1 LYPGGYNLGLF
12 KMTKT
17 ELQVMSQGEAA
28 YHRLYEA
35 IRSGDFRPGDR
46 LREIEVAKRLDL
58 SRTPV
63 REALRKLESDGIVEH
78 RPRLGAVIRTLTPS
92 EVVELYEMRLVL
104 ERTAAQMAAKHANDA
119 EIDLLNDLNDQIA
132 ALGDDTQQ
140 AAALNQD
147 FHHRIYLAERA
158 TCSDHRG
165 DPSGRSNSS
174 WRCGRGPFANL
185 FAPQAQGSGPM
196 SAHLYAYTVA
206 GLGVLAFKFLHLPLP
221 WLLGPIFSCL
231 IAALLG
237 VPMRG
242 FKVINEAMRSIL
254 GVAVG
259 ATFSLSLL
267 VSMGGMWPTL
277 LLIPVMTTCI
287 GLVGVFYF
295 QRLWGF
301 DFATSYYSAMPGGL
315 QDMLVFGEEAG
326 GNLRTI

>member
-1 LYPGGYNLGLF
+1 
-12 KMTKT
+12 MTKT

-147 FHHRIYLAERA
+147 FHHRIYLA
-158 TCSDHRG
+158 
-165 DPSGRSNSS
+165 GRN
-174 WRCGRGPFANL
+174 RFLLA
-185 FAPQAQGSGPM
+185 
-196 SAHLYAYTVA
+196 SAW
-206 GLGVLAFKFLHLPLP
+206 GLNNALM
-221 WLLGPIFSCL
+221 LLGPTTLDDEARIKTVSAQHAR
-231 IAALLG
+231 IIEEIRAGDQTAAG
-237 VPMRG
+237 DAA
-242 FKVINEAMRSIL
+242 EAHL
-254 GVAVG
+254 Q
-259 ATFSLSLL
+259 TSLRHRLK
-267 VSMGGMWPTL
+267 
-277 LLIPVMTTCI
+277 
-287 GLVGVFYF
+287 GLD
-295 QRLWGF
+295 R
-301 DFATSYYSAMPGGL
+301 
-315 QDMLVFGEEAG
+315 
-326 GNLRTI
+326 

>member
-1 LYPGGYNLGLF
+1 
-12 KMTKT
+12 MTKT

-46 LREIEVAKRLDL
+46 LREIEVAERLAL

-147 FHHRIYLAERA
+147 FHHRIYLASRNRFLLA
-158 TCSDHRG
+158 SARG
-165 DPSGRSNSS
+165 LNN
-174 WRCGRGPFANL
+174 AL
-185 FAPQAQGSGPM
+185 M
-196 SAHLYAYTVA
+196 
-206 GLGVLAFKFLHLPLP
+206 
-221 WLLGPIFSCL
+221 LLGPTTLDDEARIKTVCAQHAR
-231 IAALLG
+231 IIEAIRAGDQTAAG
-237 VPMRG
+237 DAA
-242 FKVINEAMRSIL
+242 EAHL
-254 GVAVG
+254 Q
-259 ATFSLSLL
+259 TSLRHRLK
-267 VSMGGMWPTL
+267 
-277 LLIPVMTTCI
+277 
-287 GLVGVFYF
+287 GLD
-295 QRLWGF
+295 R
-301 DFATSYYSAMPGGL
+301 
-315 QDMLVFGEEAG
+315 
-326 GNLRTI
+326 

>member
-1 LYPGGYNLGLF
+1 
-12 KMTKT
+12 MTKT

-119 EIDLLNDLNDQIA
+119 EIDLLNDINDQIA

-147 FHHRIYLAERA
+147 FHHRIYLASRN
-158 TCSDHRG
+158 R
-165 DPSGRSNSS
+165 
-174 WRCGRGPFANL
+174 
-185 FAPQAQGSGPM
+185 
-196 SAHLYAYTVA
+196 
-206 GLGVLAFKFLHLPLP
+206 FLL
-221 WLLGPIFSCL
+221 
-231 IAALLG
+231 
-237 VPMRG
+237 
-242 FKVINEAMRSIL
+242 E
-254 GVAVG
+254 
-259 ATFSLSLL
+259 
-267 VSMGGMWPTL
+267 
-277 LLIPVMTTCI
+277 
-287 GLVGVFYF
+287 
-295 QRLWGF
+295 
-301 DFATSYYSAMPGGL
+301 
-315 QDMLVFGEEAG
+315 
-326 GNLRTI
+326 

>member
-1 LYPGGYNLGLF
+1 
-12 KMTKT
+12 MTKT

-147 FHHRIYLAERA
+147 FHHRIYLASRNRFLLA
-158 TCSDHRG
+158 SARG
-165 DPSGRSNSS
+165 LNN
-174 WRCGRGPFANL
+174 AL
-185 FAPQAQGSGPM
+185 M
-196 SAHLYAYTVA
+196 
-206 GLGVLAFKFLHLPLP
+206 
-221 WLLGPIFSCL
+221 LLGPTTLDDEARIKTVSAQHDR
-231 IAALLG
+231 IIEAIRAGDQTAAG
-237 VPMRG
+237 DAA
-242 FKVINEAMRSIL
+242 EAHL
-254 GVAVG
+254 Q
-259 ATFSLSLL
+259 TSLRHRLK
-267 VSMGGMWPTL
+267 
-277 LLIPVMTTCI
+277 
-287 GLVGVFYF
+287 GLD
-295 QRLWGF
+295 R
-301 DFATSYYSAMPGGL
+301 
-315 QDMLVFGEEAG
+315 
-326 GNLRTI
+326 